1 MNYNLDYIIN
11 NCPLGEYRKE
21 NTSWPDKNK
30 IGAALDALEKLVLR
44 GDKAGEN
51 KAFSILSSEIKK
63 IRHFEPAVKNGAQ
76 NDARTPKTLGII
88 KLFKESLPETQEILK
103 EDIAAAYNGDPAAKS
118 PVEVI
123 ICYPG
128 LYAIFCQRVAHWF
141 YKNGFEILS
150 RIMTEHAHRETGI
163 DIHPGAKIGRGFF
176 IDHGTG
182 VVIGETAVIGNNVK
196 IYQGVTIGAR
206 SFELDVNGFPVKGIK
221 RHPNIGDNVIIY
233 ANATIIGNIT
243 IGKNNIITG
252 NARIMRSIPAK
263 PDRIA
268 PVCKRV

>member
-1 MNYNLDYIIN
+1 
-11 NCPLGEYRKE
+11 
-21 NTSWPDKNK
+21 
-30 IGAALDALEKLVLR
+30 
-44 GDKAGEN
+44 
-51 KAFSILSSEIKK
+51 
-63 IRHFEPAVKNGAQ
+63 
-76 NDARTPKTLGII
+76 
-88 KLFKESLPETQEILK
+88 
-103 EDIAAAYNGDPAAKS
+103 
-118 PVEVI
+118 
-123 ICYPG
+123 
-128 LYAIFCQRVAHWF
+128 
-141 YKNGFEILS
+141 
-150 RIMTEHAHRETGI
+150 MTEHAHRETGI

-252 NARIMRSIPAK
+252 NARIMRSIPAN

-268 PVCKRV
+268 SVCKRV